1 MKREVLSRLSHRGV
15 SGRSLAL
22 PLGGIGTGNFA
33 IGGDGGLR
41 QWQLHNIPNHTG
53 FLPNSFFALRV
64 SCVEP
69 PWDVRRVLQAKLPPL
84 EEPAPGVTDHLIPDA
99 GLTSPRWPAIA
110 ETRFDRAYP
119 FGRVTYEDAELP
131 ISAELEAFTPFVPLD
146 EQASSLPMASFVFTV
161 KNGGPVRV
169 HGWLLSA
176 IQNVVGWDGLTPI
189 DQYRCSL
196 FGGQVNRVI
205 RRRGATAILMDN
217 PQLQEDHQLAGE
229 MLLATT
235 GPSALLPRFASGQE
249 ALTWVESLSLMR
261 PVVTNDWSKAAL
273 DAAARSASQA
283 TVQVGPSPAG
293 QTWSGAL
300 AAPFSLDAGE
310 TAEIEFLIAWRFP
323 NHYVNFSQFGPGID
337 IKADRFWLGN
347 SYSVEFES
355 AMDVLDY
362 YRDHKESLLA
372 QSRAWSE
379 AVTGSTL
386 PAPVVETIEAQGSTV
401 RSPTTFRTA
410 DGRFFGFEGALGES
424 TMNWNA
430 AVGGSCPVNCSHVWN
445 YEQTISRLF
454 PGLERSMREVEF
466 NHLQSP
472 DGHIPHRAILPLE
485 LPQLQGR
492 LIGGPDRPAL
502 DGMLGAVLKVYREAR
517 QGAGLDWLRRYWPKL
532 ELLVGYVE
540 RTWDPERRGLL
551 TGDQPVTYDI
561 SLHGPNMFIGSLWL
575 AALRAMEEMA
585 KLLEQPA
592 HRYREQFE
600 QSAARYDSEL
610 WNGEYY
616 SQPSTGEAYDFGDGC
631 LSDQLIG
638 QWWAHQLELDHLLP
652 VEHVKSALAAIVRYN
667 LKHGFRGPKHGYRY
681 FADLDDSGLLVCTW
695 PRGGR
700 PAVPVRYCDE
710 VWTGVEYQVAA
721 HCVMEGLAAE
731 GLQLVEAVRGRYDG
745 TRRNPYNE
753 IECGDH
759 YIRGA
764 AAWSLLEAYTGFR
777 YDALRS
783 QVTVASKSMRFPFV
797 AGTGWGTIDIDD
809 AGVVTLHCQGGVVGV
824 ERIVM
829 KDPGGRPAAKTIRT
843 PLHPGESAKTQP
855 D

>member
-1 MKREVLSRLSHRGV
+1 MNPDVYRRLSHYGA
-15 SGRSLAL
+15 SGRSVAL
-22 PLGGIGTGNFA
+22 PLGGIGTGNVA

-69 PWDVRRVLQAKLPPL
+69 PFDVRRVLQATLPPL
-84 EEPAPGVTDHLIPDA
+84 SEPAPGVTDHVIPDA
-99 GLTSPRWPAIA
+99 GLASPRWPAVA
-110 ETRFDRAYP
+110 ATRFDRAYP
-119 FGRVTYEDAELP
+119 FGRIAYEDAELP
-131 ISAELEAFTPFVPLD
+131 VGVELEAYTPFIPLD
-146 EQASSLPMASFVFTV
+146 EEASSLPLASFVFTLT
-161 KNGGPVRV
+161 NGGPVRV

-176 IQNVVGWDGLTPI
+176 LQNAVGWDGLAPI
-189 DQYRCSL
+189 DHYRCSL
-196 FGGQVNRVI
+196 FGGQVNRVVQ
-205 RRRGATAILMDN
+205 RRGATAIVMDN
-217 PQLQEDHQLAGE
+217 PQLEEGHQLAGE
-229 MLLATT
+229 MVLATT
-235 GPSALLPRFASGQE
+235 GPGALLPRFAAGHE

-261 PVVTNDWSKAAL
+261 PVVTGDWSRAAL
-273 DAAARSASQA
+273 EAAAKTASQA
-283 TVQVGPSPAG
+283 TVPVGPSPAG

-310 TAEIEFLIAWRFP
+310 TTEIEFLIAWRFP
-323 NHYVNFSQFGPGID
+323 NRYVNFSQFGPGID
-337 IKADRFWLGN
+337 LKADRFWLGN
-347 SYSVEFES
+347 SYSVQFES
-355 AMDVLDY
+355 AMDVLDH
-362 YRDHKESLLA
+362 YRDQKERLLTE
-372 QSRAWSE
+372 SRAWSD
-379 AVTGSTL
+379 AVTQSTL
-386 PAPVVETIEAQGSTV
+386 PAPVVETIEAQGSAV

-410 DGRFFGFEGALGES
+410 DGRFFGFEGSLGES

-430 AVGGSCPVNCSHVWN
+430 TVGGSCPVNCSHVWN
-445 YEQTISRLF
+445 YEQTVSRLF

-466 NHLQSP
+466 GHLQAA

-485 LPQLQGR
+485 LPQLQGG

-517 QGAGLDWLRRYWPKL
+517 QGAGLDWVHTYWPKL

-540 RTWDPERRGLL
+540 QTWDPERRGLL

-575 AALRAMEEMA
+575 AALRSMEEMA
-585 KLLEQPA
+585 KLLGKPA
-592 HRYREQFE
+592 DGYGAQFE
-600 QSAARYDSEL
+600 RSSARYDREL

-616 SQPSTGEAYDFGDGC
+616 SQPTTGEAYDFGDGC
-631 LSDQLIG
+631 LSDQLLG

-652 VEHVKSALAAIVRYN
+652 ADHVKSALAAIVGHN

-681 FADLDDSGLLVCTW
+681 FADLDDSGLVVCTW

-700 PAVPVRYCDE
+700 PPVPVRYCDE

-721 HCVMEGLAAE
+721 HCIIEGLVSE

-745 TRRNPYNE
+745 SRRNPYNE

-764 AAWSLLEAYTGFR
+764 AAWSLLEACTGFR
-777 YDALRS
+777 YDALRR
-783 QVTVASKSMRFPFV
+783 QLTVSSDPMRYPFV

-809 AGVVTLHCQGGVVGV
+809 TGVVVLHCQGGVVDADTILV
-824 ERIVM
+824 KER
-829 KDPGGRPAAKTIRT
+829 GGRSAAREIRT
-843 PLHPGESAKTQP
+843 PLQAGESRRFP
-855 D
+855 GD